1 MRLIHTSLFAAI
13 AALGLAACNP
23 QPAAPQAKPRRPRR
37 PTAPPPNPLQPAAG
51 CRTGGRC
58 SATAELAPTQGNEA
72 KGSVTF
78 KVVDGKV
85 HVTGQITGLKPGSEH
100 GFHIHEKGDCSAP
113 DGMSAGGHFN
123 PGKQDHGNVATDP
136 HHGGD
141 MPNIKADDKGVATID
156 GPVSSNVN
164 IGKGDDFDIIGRGL
178 IVHADADDYK
188 TSRPARRR
196 APGVRGDPEGPVSI
210 RNAGA
215 SRRSSSSVVPLDP
228 DVAGQRPA
236 PSFSAPAARV
246 RRPAS
251 QCTNSTAAISA
262 GNGKRRRKPAFFFFI
277 GSAGLAGIADPDVAG
292 QAALPPS
299 ARQQLACVLAGLA
312 VHEQLRPFLLE
323 RKRRRKP
330 AFVLLYRVP
339 AAGASQI

>member
-1 MRLIHTSLFAAI
+1 MRPSPHQPGGLQPATGRAAGGNPPATPADGATTEP
-13 AALGLAACNP
+13 AATP
-23 QPAAPQAKPRRPRR
+23 QPAAA
-37 PTAPPPNPLQPAAG
+37 PAADV
-51 CRTGGRC
+51 

-100 GFHIHEKGDCSAP
+100 GFHIHEGRLQRA

-188 TSRPARRR
+188 TQPT
-196 APGVRGDPEGPVSI
+196 G
-210 RNAGA
+210 NAGA
-215 SRRSSSSVVPLDP
+215 R
-228 DVAGQRPA
+228 
-236 PSFSAPAARV
+236 
-246 RRPAS
+246 
-251 QCTNSTAAISA
+251 
-262 GNGKRRRKPAFFFFI
+262 
-277 GSAGLAGIADPDVAG
+277 
-292 QAALPPS
+292 
-299 ARQQLACVLAGLA
+299 LACA
-312 VHEQLRPFLLE
+312 VIQKAP
-323 RKRRRKP
+323 
-330 AFVLLYRVP
+330 
-339 AAGASQI
+339 